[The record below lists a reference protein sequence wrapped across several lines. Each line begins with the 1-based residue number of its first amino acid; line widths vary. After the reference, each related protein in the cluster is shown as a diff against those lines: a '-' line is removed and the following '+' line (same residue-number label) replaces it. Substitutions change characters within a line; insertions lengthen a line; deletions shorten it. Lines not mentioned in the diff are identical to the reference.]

1 MTSNASSDA
10 AVLSISLN
18 GAAHTTQARTVRDLV
33 AEMTGVAVNEQGL
46 AADGKRLGI
55 AVAVDAAVVPR
66 GQWHLHAL
74 QAGAQVEVVTAKQ
87 GG

>member
-1 MTSNASSDA
+1 MNASSNPST
-10 AVLSISLN
+10 LTISLN
-18 GAAHTTQARTVRDLV
+18 GAAHTTQAHTVRELV
-33 AEMTGVAVNEQGL
+33 AEMAGVEVNEQGL

-66 GQWHLHAL
+66 GQWHVFVL
-74 QAGAQVEVVTAKQ
+74 QPEAKVEVVTAKQ

>member
-1 MTSNASSDA
+1 MTTDVSSDGQA
-10 AVLSISLN
+10 LTISLN
-18 GAAHTTQARTVRDLV
+18 GQAHTTQARTVRELV

-55 AVAVDAAVVPR
+55 AVAVDATVVPR
-66 GQWHLHAL
+66 GQWHAHQLAPE
-74 QAGAQVEVVTAKQ
+74 AKVEVVTAKQ